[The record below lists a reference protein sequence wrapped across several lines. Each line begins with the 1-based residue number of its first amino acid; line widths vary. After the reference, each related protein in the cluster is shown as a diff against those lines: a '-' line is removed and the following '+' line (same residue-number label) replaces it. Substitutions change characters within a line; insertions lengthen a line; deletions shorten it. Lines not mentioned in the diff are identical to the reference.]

1 MKLTKTCIRILALL
15 CQSASYYSYSQ
26 TREIVVVYDYEKK
39 NLYLTFLFLVR
50 LTVISAEA
58 FVMILF
64 SKFDSN
70 IFFWTGVGEVL

>member
-15 CQSASYYSYSQ
+15 CQSAFYYSYSQ
-26 TREIVVVYDYEKK
+26 TREIVIVYDYEKK
-39 NLYLTFLFLVR
+39 NLYLTFLFLGR

>member
-15 CQSASYYSYSQ
+15 CQSACYYSYSQ
-26 TREIVVVYDYEKK
+26 TREIVIVYDYEKK
-39 NLYLTFLFLVR
+39 NLYLTFLFLGR